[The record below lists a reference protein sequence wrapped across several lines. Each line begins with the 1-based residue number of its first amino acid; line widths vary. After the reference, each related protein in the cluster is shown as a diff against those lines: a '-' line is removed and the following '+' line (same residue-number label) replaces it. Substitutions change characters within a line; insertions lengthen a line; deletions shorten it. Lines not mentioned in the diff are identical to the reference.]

1 MSFFFFFSNLF
12 LYDVKGHLHVSHMLT
27 PFSLFLPC
35 ITVFLAIYTSMLTG
49 ACARAAQ
56 GSPCFAKIWVPVQQV
71 PREGKKNVALKTYEN
86 EGRMCLICEILKEG
100 DSVANGRER
109 HSVLPAWSAG
119 DKYTEKWAKAKQIT
133 AEGKKKSM
141 GCHGEKE
148 RMEERKGLDTLTL
161 CKMFS
166 WLTFVN
172 V

>member
-1 MSFFFFFSNLF
+1 
-12 LYDVKGHLHVSHMLT
+12 
-27 PFSLFLPC
+27 
-35 ITVFLAIYTSMLTG
+35 MLTG